1 MVILTEGERNVN
13 NASLICPNL
22 VEIHPLRLIFDR
34 FRRVWY
40 TFPWLPYFHAVI
52 GSGGM
57 DVTAVRRA

>member
-13 NASLICPNL
+13 NAPHSI
-22 VEIHPLRLIFDR
+22 EIHPSRLIFDR

-40 TFPWLPYFHAVI
+40 TFQWLPYFHAVI